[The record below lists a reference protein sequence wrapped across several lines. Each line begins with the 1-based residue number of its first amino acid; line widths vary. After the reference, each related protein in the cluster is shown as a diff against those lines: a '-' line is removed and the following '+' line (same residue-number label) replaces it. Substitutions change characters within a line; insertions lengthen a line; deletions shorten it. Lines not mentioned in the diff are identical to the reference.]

1 MGRLRLIFGSGH
13 TKMKWIVNSLDEI
26 QRRWA
31 VPLVCVRVKILGE
44 EKDLPADLQ
53 ELVGALDP
61 DNCIGA
67 RFWSTF
73 VGKGLKGGGVVVT
86 SHSRVKTSP
95 TLQHQLLGWSINQLF
110 R

>member
-1 MGRLRLIFGSGH
+1 MDRQF
-13 TKMKWIVNSLDEI
+13 LDEI

-31 VPLVCVRVKILGE
+31 VPPVCVRVKILGE

-61 DNCIGA
+61 DNCIGGKVLVDLC
-67 RFWSTF
+67 RQRSERRGSGCDVSQPCEDLPTF
-73 VGKGLKGGGVVVT
+73 
-86 SHSRVKTSP
+86 
-95 TLQHQLLGWSINQLF
+95 QHQLLGWSINQLF